1 MFVKR
6 SLSHDSLIE
15 LDRSMNRKLNVE
27 TSKLINE
34 TVTINGWVN
43 ARRNMGKI
51 VFLDMRDRSAI
62 VQVVVVPGEL
72 DDASKELVDQIRPE
86 YVLAITGV
94 VQERGEKQKNPDMA
108 TGEVEILA
116 KSIEILNKCETPPF
130 EIDKDSS
137 TVGEELRLKYRYLDL
152 RTERM
157 SKNIRNRGRLVHWF
171 RNYLHEAGFTE
182 IETPLLTVS
191 SPEGARDYVVP
202 SRMQPGKF
210 YALPQAP
217 QQYKQLLMVAGI
229 EKYFQVARCLR
240 DEDARGDRQP
250 EHTQLDME
258 MSFVSQ
264 EDLLS
269 FTEIMVT
276 KMVTELYP
284 EKKISESPWPRIAYA
299 EAMAK
304 YGSDKPDLRKDKN
317 DPNELAFAWIVD
329 FPFYEDEDGKVE
341 FGHNPFSM
349 PKGGLETLENE
360 DPLKISAEQFDLVC
374 NGYEMCSGAIR
385 NHDPEIMY
393 KAFEIA
399 GYDKRQVEEK
409 FGHMLEAFKYGAPP
423 HGGLAPGLDR
433 LLMILE
439 GETSIREVIAFPKN
453 SEGVEPMTGAPS
465 ELDQAQLDEVHVE
478 VKKEKK

>member
-1 MFVKR
+1 MSR
-6 SLSHDSLIE
+6 
-15 LDRSMNRKLNVE
+15 NLNVE

-34 TVTINGWVN
+34 TVTIDGWVN

-51 VFLDMRDRSAI
+51 VFLDMRDRTGI
-62 VQVVVVPGEL
+62 VQVVVVPNEL
-72 DDASKELVDQIRPE
+72 DDASKELVDEIRPE
-86 YVLAITGV
+86 FVLGITGV

-108 TGEVEILA
+108 TGNVEILA
-116 KSIEILNKCETPPF
+116 KSIEILGKCETPPF
-130 EIDKDSS
+130 EIDKDSKP
-137 TVGEELRLKYRYLDL
+137 VNEELRLKHRYLDL

-157 SKNIRNRGRLVHWF
+157 NKNIRQRDRLVHWF
-171 RNYLHEAGFTE
+171 RNYLHEQDFIE

-202 SRMQPGKF
+202 SRMHPGKF

-217 QQYKQLLMVAGI
+217 QQYKQLLMVAGM

-258 MSFVSQ
+258 MSFVDQ
-264 EDLLS
+264 DQLLE
-269 FTEIMVT
+269 FTEQMVT
-276 KMVTELYP
+276 KMVNELYP
-284 EKKISESPWPRIAYA
+284 EKTITESPWPSIPYK
-299 EAMAK
+299 EAMEK
-304 YGSDKPDLRKDKN
+304 YGTDKPDLRNDKN

-329 FPFYEDEDGKVE
+329 FPFYEKDDDGKVD

-349 PKGGLETLENE
+349 PQGGMEALNSA
-360 DPLKISAEQFDLVC
+360 DPFSILANQFDMVC

-399 GYDKRQVEEK
+399 GYGKDVVEEK

-423 HGGLAPGLDR
+423 HGGLAPGVDR

-439 GETSIREVIAFPKN
+439 GEDNIREVMAFPKN
-453 SEGVEPMTGAPS
+453 SEGVESMTGAPT
-465 ELDQAQLDEVHVE
+465 ELDEDQLSEVHIQVI
-478 VKKEKK
+478 KDKG

>member
-1 MFVKR
+1 MSR
-6 SLSHDSLIE
+6 T
-15 LDRSMNRKLNVE
+15 LNTE
-27 TSKLINE
+27 TSNQIGNE
-34 TVTINGWVN
+34 VHLDGWVN

-51 VFLDMRDRSAI
+51 VFLDMRDRTGI
-62 VQVVVVPGEL
+62 VQVVVVPNEL
-72 DDASKELVDQIRPE
+72 DDASKELVDEIRPE
-86 YVLAITGV
+86 YVLGITGV

-108 TGEVEILA
+108 TGNVEILA
-116 KSIEILNKCETPPF
+116 KSIEILGKCETPPF
-130 EIDKDSS
+130 EIDKDSKP
-137 TVGEELRLKYRYLDL
+137 VNEELRLKHRYLDL

-157 SKNIRNRGRLVHWF
+157 NRNIRQRDRLVHWF
-171 RNYLHEAGFTE
+171 RGYLHDQDFIE

-202 SRMQPGKF
+202 SRMHPGKF

-217 QQYKQLLMVAGI
+217 QQYKQLLMVAGM

-264 EDLLS
+264 DQLLE
-269 FTEIMVT
+269 FTEQMVE
-276 KMVTELYP
+276 KMVAELYP
-284 EKKISESPWPRIAYA
+284 EKTITKSPWPRIPYK
-299 EAMAK
+299 EAMEK

-329 FPFYEDEDGKVE
+329 FPFYEKDDDGKVD

-349 PKGGLETLENE
+349 PQGGLEALNSK
-360 DPLKISAEQFDLVC
+360 DPFEIAANQFDMVC

-399 GYDKRQVEEK
+399 GYDKQVVKDK
-409 FGHMLEAFKYGAPP
+409 FGHMLEAFNYGAPP
-423 HGGLAPGLDR
+423 HGGLAPGIDR

-439 GETSIREVIAFPKN
+439 GEDNIREVMAFPKN
-453 SEGVEPMTGAPS
+453 SEGVETMTGAPT
-465 ELDQAQLDEVHVE
+465 ELDEAQLAEVHIKVE
-478 VKKEKK
+478 SRK